1 MRDIRLYGHLGRRFG
16 HRFRLEVA
24 SPLEAVR
31 ALSVQLPGFRD
42 YLLTH
47 SAPGYRFFVGQRNVG
62 QEELHTHSAGSVIKI
77 VPVIAGAGRGFLNVV
92 LGAVLIGLAFWNPL
106 AMPAWLI
113 GGMKAVGTSLALSG
127 VSQLL
132 FRPPPLDVKDR
143 PENQPS
149 YAFDGPVNT
158 LAQGHC
164 VPVLYGELRVG
175 SQVIGASLSTGEIAI

>member
-106 AMPAWLI
+106 AMPAWL
-113 GGMKAVGTSLALSG
+113 
-127 VSQLL
+127 

>member
-47 SAPGYRFFVGQRNVG
+47 SAPGYRFFVGQRNVVE
-62 QEELHTHSAGSVIKI
+62 EELHTHSAGSVMEI
-77 VPVIAGAGRGFLNVV
+77 VPVIAGPSRGFLNVA
-92 LGAVLIGLAFWNPL
+92 LGTVLIGHALWNPL

-113 GGMKAVGTSLALSG
+113 RGMKAIGTSLALSG
-127 VSQLL
+127 PSQLL
-132 FRPPPLDVKDR
+132 L
-143 PENQPS
+143 
-149 YAFDGPVNT
+149 
-158 LAQGHC
+158 
-164 VPVLYGELRVG
+164 
-175 SQVIGASLSTGEIAI
+175 